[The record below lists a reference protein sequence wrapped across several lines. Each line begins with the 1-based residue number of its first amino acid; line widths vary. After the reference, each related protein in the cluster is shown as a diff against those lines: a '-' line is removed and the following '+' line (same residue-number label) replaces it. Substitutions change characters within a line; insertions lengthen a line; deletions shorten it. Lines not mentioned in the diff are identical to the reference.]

1 MGHTGLPLALKHIEP
16 SQSIHC
22 VINDLTTWPVTH
34 ISRARKETQA
44 VLQIF
49 IFVFYVFLVSI
60 FVNKDRFAGLF
71 SSNILKMGAHGSQP
85 GVRLL
90 PRDMKCFDSNSC
102 SVWGHGGPALAI
114 DQWILYRPIICSV
127 DHGQYAFTGVGVVFV
142 LIATEPLQVLPFPV
156 LHSLH
161 CVHEIII
168 NDIN

>member
-1 MGHTGLPLALKHIEP
+1 MGHTGLPVALKHIEP

-49 IFVFYVFLVSI
+49 IFVLYVFLVSI
-60 FVNKDRFAGLF
+60 FVHKERFAGLF

-90 PRDMKCFDSNSC
+90 ARDMKCFDSNSC
-102 SVWGHGGPALAI
+102 SEVGPWWPSSGHRSM
-114 DQWILYRPIICSV
+114 D
-127 DHGQYAFTGVGVVFV
+127 
-142 LIATEPLQVLPFPV
+142 PLSANYML
-156 LHSLH
+156 
-161 CVHEIII
+161 C
-168 NDIN
+168 